1 MYYILHIYIYIYTY
15 ISIYMCMYVSIWLCI
30 GNILSSFLLWIPSM
44 NKQKPHDICTYLSI
58 WLASWLSCTPT
69 LSRHSLSYLKPALHP
84 KLSSFFHRQGWK
96 SDLSFWNILPKFT
109 FFLIMSIRHECL
121 KNSCWSG
128 YESGKEGYI
137 QICTW

>member
-1 MYYILHIYIYIYTY
+1 
-15 ISIYMCMYVSIWLCI
+15 MYVSIWLCI

-109 FFLIMSIRHECL
+109 FFWSCPLGMNVKRIVVGQTVRIWIRKGGL
-121 KNSCWSG
+121 YTNMYMIVIPASVL
-128 YESGKEGYI
+128 
-137 QICTW
+137 